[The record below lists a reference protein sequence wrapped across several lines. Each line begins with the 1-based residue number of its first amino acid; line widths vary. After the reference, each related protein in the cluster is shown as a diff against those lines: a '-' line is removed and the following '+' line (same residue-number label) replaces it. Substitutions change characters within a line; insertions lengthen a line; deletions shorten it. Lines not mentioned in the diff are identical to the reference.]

1 MKTLCLGVTLLAT
14 GLCGQAQN
22 LLPNPGFEQGRRQ
35 PAGWRLAEGAGEWA
49 ELEAAGASR
58 VLRARGHGQDQSV
71 WRTDPLPLKPGG
83 LYALRFRGRRLPDA
97 SGGTAVAGTSRVNR
111 DFPLDTEWREYR
123 FVFRQPD
130 DAKHDFIRLGQW
142 HVKGAVE
149 FDDAELLPALAGH
162 QLIAGPGG
170 FETPLGEAEQIRPDV
185 YRFAPSYGWEGATFH
200 RPLWRA
206 TAGFNS
212 DRWLFSPGGELIY
225 RFALPGCAQTS
236 AQVSV
241 AINHH
246 VAGSLQV
253 EASRDGEQWTQLG
266 VFNGRNRG
274 GTCKLPATWRPA
286 KDIFIRLHAP
296 DPDTNL
302 QVNRCEYEARLDAT
316 TREAEGETRFIE
328 VTGGRAADLISWR
341 GFSKPD
347 AAGQGRC
354 DFTVANPGPKPLQ
367 VTASLT
373 GPTGVART
381 GRTQRFS
388 ISPGEARECSLE
400 PGLLAAGEH
409 AVTVAFLDGADQAL
423 FAGRARLRVGFLED
437 SSYGYRLVGGSGLD
451 LWWCESGWKIGRD
464 RPPPVRM
471 RGRRVDP
478 VKLSAARGEFEAVQ
492 LVLRL
497 AQGGTLRGLDWGGFR
512 GAAGNPAPI
521 KAEVTEVAY
530 VPITHPTDSTGQRG
544 WHPDPLPPLLLPRA
558 LERGVNVP
566 LWVTFHVPRGIPPG
580 DYTSRLT
587 LKLDVAGRERTLR
600 VPFAVHVYDFELPR
614 ETHLRSALGLGT
626 GAINQ
631 YHKLANRTDRITVFE
646 KYLQNFAEHRISPYS
661 FFEYA
666 PIDVRFEG
674 EGADKRARVDFTA
687 FDAAASRWLGPGSG
701 DVTAGRAPAIVSA
714 DSLDRASPF
723 NTFQLPLRGMGGGTF
738 HSRHPGEL
746 EGFPEGT
753 PEHAR
758 LFADYLGQVERH
770 LRERGWLDKAFTYW
784 FDEPD
789 PKDYE
794 FVVAGQQRIRAAA
807 PGLKRMLTEQPEP
820 ELIGHV
826 DIWCGLTPEW
836 TPEKVRARRA
846 AGEEVWWYIC
856 TAPKAPYVTEF
867 IDHPGTELRLWP
879 WQSWQY
885 GVTGILIWATIYWHS
900 PEAYPDALQNPWKDP
915 MSWVTSYGTPKGTRL
930 PWGNG
935 DGRFLYPPRRDPN
948 TATTPC
954 LDGPINS
961 LRWENLRDGM
971 EDFEYFWLLEQ
982 EVKRVAEVKG
992 ERVMG
997 EKVTCAALLAEA
1009 KALLIVPANVS
1020 RDLTH
1025 FTTDPR
1031 PLLEHRDQ
1039 VARMIE
1045 RLRRIR

>member
-1 MKTLCLGVTLLAT
+1 MKTLCLGVTLLAA
-14 GLCGQAQN
+14 GLCSHAQN
-22 LLPNPGFEQGRRQ
+22 LLPDPGFEEGRQQ
-35 PAGWRLAEGAGEWA
+35 PAGWRLADGAGEWA
-49 ELEAAGASR
+49 RSEAAGASR
-58 VLRARGHGQDQSV
+58 VLRARGNGQDQSV
-71 WRTDPLPLKPGG
+71 WRTEALRLKPGG

-97 SGGTAVAGTSRVNR
+97 SGGTALAGTSRVNR
-111 DFPLDTEWREYR
+111 DFPLDAEWREYR

-130 DAKHDFIRLGQW
+130 DVKDDFIRLGQW

-149 FDDAELLPALAGH
+149 FDDAELLPVLAGH
-162 QLIAGPGG
+162 LLIAGPGG
-170 FETPLGEAEQIRPDV
+170 RETPLGEAEQVRQGV
-185 YRFAPSYGWEGATFH
+185 YRFAPSYGWEGAAFH
-200 RPLWRA
+200 RPLWRG

-212 DRWLFSPGGELIY
+212 DRWLFTPGGELSY

-241 AINHH
+241 AINYH
-246 VAGSLQV
+246 VAGSLLV
-253 EASRDGEQWTQLG
+253 EASRDGEQWTRLG
-266 VFNGRNRG
+266 AFDGRNRG
-274 GTCKLPATWRPA
+274 GTCKVPATWLPA
-286 KDIFIRLHAP
+286 KDIFVRLRTP
-296 DPDTNL
+296 DPGTSL
-302 QVNRCEYEARLDAT
+302 QVSRCEYEARLDAAAL
-316 TREAEGETRFIE
+316 EAEGETRFIE
-328 VTGGRAADLISWR
+328 VTGGRAPELISWR
-341 GFSKPD
+341 GFSKPE
-347 AAGQGRC
+347 AAGQRRF
-354 DFTVANPGPKPLQ
+354 DFTVTNPGSKPLR

-373 GPTGVART
+373 GPAGVVRT
-381 GRTQRFS
+381 GRTQRFAVT
-388 ISPGEARECSLE
+388 PGESRECTLE
-400 PGLLAAGEH
+400 LGLNAAGEPT
-409 AVTVAFLDGADQAL
+409 VTAAFLDGEDQAL
-423 FAGRARLRVGFLED
+423 LAGRSRLRVGFLED
-437 SSYGYRLVGGSGLD
+437 SSYGYRLAGSSGLD
-451 LWWCESGWKIGRD
+451 LWWCESGWKVGRD
-464 RPPPVRM
+464 RPPPVRI

-492 LVLRL
+492 LVLRP

-530 VPITHPTDSTGQRG
+530 VHITHPTDSTGQRG
-544 WHPDPLPPLLLPRA
+544 WHPDPLPPLTLPRA
-558 LERGVNVP
+558 LEPGVNVP
-566 LWVTFHVPRGIPPG
+566 FWVTIHVPRGIQTG
-580 DYTSRLT
+580 DYTAGLT

-600 VPFAVHVYDFELPR
+600 VPFAVCVYDFELPR

-631 YHKLANRTDRITVFE
+631 YHKLANRADQIAVFE

-661 FFEYA
+661 FFDYA
-666 PIDVRFEG
+666 PIDVRFVG
-674 EGADKRARVDFTA
+674 EGADKRARVDFAA
-687 FDAAASRWLGPGSG
+687 FEAAASRWLGTG
-701 DVTAGRAPAIVSA
+701 SA
-714 DSLDRASPF
+714 DGPVSASPF

-746 EGFPEGT
+746 EGCPEGT

-758 LFADYLGQVERH
+758 LFADYLGQVERR

-807 PGLKRMLTEQPEP
+807 PGLKRLLTEQPEP

-900 PEAYPDALQNPWKDP
+900 PEAYPDALQNPWEDP
-915 MSWVTSYGTPKGTRL
+915 MSWVTSYGTPKGTRS

-948 TATTPC
+948 TATAPC

-961 LRWENLRDGM
+961 IRWENLRDGM
-971 EDFEYFWLLEQ
+971 EDYEYFWLLDQ
-982 EVKRVAEVKG
+982 EVKRLSEMDGERLKG
-992 ERVMG
+992 E
-997 EKVTCAALLAEA
+997 AAGRTELLSEA
-1009 KALLIVPANVS
+1009 KALLVVPERIS
-1020 RDLTH
+1020 KDLTH

-1031 PLLEHRDQ
+1031 PMLEHRDT